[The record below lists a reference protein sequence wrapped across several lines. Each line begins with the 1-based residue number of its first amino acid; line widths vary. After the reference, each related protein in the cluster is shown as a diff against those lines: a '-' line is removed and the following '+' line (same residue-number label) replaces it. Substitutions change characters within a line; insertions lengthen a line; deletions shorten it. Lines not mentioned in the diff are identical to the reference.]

1 MVYSC
6 SLLYGERGL
15 TLEGKLFFQFFNFLP
30 PISSCYDHSI
40 LQKMVK
46 LSSPSPYAVSS
57 PTFQQSFWLYVGVL
71 LFLKCM
77 LLITGRLYGVYMVQ
91 IYSIGCLKTGEQKR
105 ILKNHSRYHNLYLV
119 HNFYCHLGTHSN
131 VITHDLEL
139 RIRGPD
145 DRY

>member
-6 SLLYGERGL
+6 SLLYGERASLWRGSDFSNFSIFCL
-15 TLEGKLFFQFFNFLP
+15 QYPLVMTILF
-30 PISSCYDHSI
+30 C
-40 LQKMVK
+40 KEMVK

-105 ILKNHSRYHNLYLV
+105 ILRNHSRYHNLV
-119 HNFYCHLGTHSN
+119 HNFYCHLGTQSN
-131 VITHDLEL
+131 VFTHNLEL
-139 RIRGPD
+139 RI
-145 DRY
+145 